1 MNRQATLR
9 ALLPLLFGLGLFGC
23 GSDDVGSAVD
33 VTAFD
38 YVSLDTT
45 VESRGVEIPVTYVYP
60 VANQDESYPLVVL
73 AHGHGGTRNEAGGY
87 TSLAQNLAMRG
98 IASIRM
104 DFPGCGDSTESF
116 TNNNLSNMLEDIRA
130 SRDFAIGQPQVDATR
145 VGLHGFSMGGRLA
158 LMTAG
163 ADDSY
168 KVIGT
173 WAPAGQGGASSMIEF
188 VGGQT
193 AYDELKAQA
202 ASEGFAPF
210 TTSWGQD
217 QKLGIRFFEDME
229 SSNPL
234 QAAAKI
240 TAPLLVLYGDQDT
253 VVLPAVADAVAAGAT
268 NSSEVIRHVIVGA
281 DHGLGLFSDEPHF
294 TEEAVQTTTE
304 FFATRL

>member
-1 MNRQATLR
+1 MKKQANVRILL
-9 ALLPLLFGLGLFGC
+9 ALLFALGLHGC
-23 GSDDVGSAVD
+23 NSGESGSADAVSS
-33 VTAFD
+33 FD

-45 VESRGVEIPVTYVYP
+45 VESRGVEIPVTYVHP
-60 VANQDESYPLVVL
+60 IADQGDHFPLVVL

-87 TSLAQNLAMRG
+87 TSLAQNLAQRG

-104 DFPGCGDSTESF
+104 DFPGCGDSSESF
-116 TNNNLSNMLEDIRA
+116 ANNNLGNMLEDIQA
-130 SRDFAIGQPQVDATR
+130 SRDFATVQPQVDATR

-158 LMTAG
+158 LLTAG

-188 VGGQT
+188 VGGQA
-193 AYDELKAQA
+193 AYDELKDQA
-202 ASEGFAPF
+202 AREGFAPF

-217 QKLGIRFFEDME
+217 QKLGVRFFDDME
-229 SSNPL
+229 KSNPL
-234 QAAAKI
+234 QSAAKI

-253 VVLPAVADAVAAGAT
+253 VVLPAVAESVITAAT
-268 NSSEVIRHVIVGA
+268 NSSEVIRHVVVGA

-294 TEEAVQTTTE
+294 TEEAVQTTAE
-304 FFATRL
+304 FFSQRL